1 MTAAGAA
8 STAALDCRE
17 QTFETGVTGLPVA
30 KLALPADAGPDI
42 APALGDL
49 KESWQANGTW
59 LVSCRIPADRTDL
72 AELLEGIDFQV
83 VETLATF
90 YQPARPARNLTAETG
105 LARADETEPCVSL
118 ALTAFT
124 YDRLHRDAR
133 VPHAVADIIRA
144 AWVRNDM
151 TGRAAAPLV
160 ARIDGRVAG
169 FNLCLQTGRTAVIDL
184 IAVAADFRRRGLAG
198 QMIEAAFAHF
208 GDAID
213 GIRVGTQED
222 NAASIKL
229 YESAGFTV
237 ENRQV
242 TLHWVNPQ
250 VTP

>member
-8 STAALDCRE
+8 PTAALDCRE
-17 QTFETGVTGLPVA
+17 QVFETGVTGLPVA
-30 KLALPADAGPDI
+30 KLTLSAEAGPDI

-49 KESWQANGTW
+49 KASWREKGTW
-59 LVSCRIPADRTDL
+59 LVSCRIPTDRTDL
-72 AELLEGIDFQV
+72 AELLEGIGFQN
-83 VETLATF
+83 VETLVTF

-105 LARADETEPCVSL
+105 LARPDETEPCVSL

-184 IAVAADFRRRGLAG
+184 IAVAADFRRQGLAS

-208 GDAID
+208 GGTID

-222 NAASIKL
+222 NAASVRL
-229 YESAGFTV
+229 YERAGFTV
-237 ENRQV
+237 ESRQV

-250 VTP
+250 VSP

>member
-8 STAALDCRE
+8 PTAALDCRE
-17 QTFETGVTGLPVA
+17 QTFETGVAGLPVA
-30 KLALPADAGPDI
+30 KLSLPADAGPDI
-42 APALGDL
+42 TRALIDL
-49 KESWQANGTW
+49 ETSWRTDGIW
-59 LVSCRIPADRTDL
+59 LVSCRVPADRMDL
-72 AELLEGIDFQV
+72 APMLEGVGFQA
-83 VETLATF
+83 VETLITF

-105 LARADETEPCVSL
+105 LARADEIDACVDL
-118 ALTAFT
+118 ALSAFT

-133 VPHAVADIIRA
+133 VPHAVADAIRA

-151 TGRAAAPLV
+151 GGRAAAPLV

-169 FNLCLQTGRTAVIDL
+169 FNLCLHAGRTAIIDL

-208 GDAID
+208 GDTID

-222 NAASIKL
+222 NAASVKL
-229 YESAGFTV
+229 YESAGFAV
-237 ENRQV
+237 ESRQV